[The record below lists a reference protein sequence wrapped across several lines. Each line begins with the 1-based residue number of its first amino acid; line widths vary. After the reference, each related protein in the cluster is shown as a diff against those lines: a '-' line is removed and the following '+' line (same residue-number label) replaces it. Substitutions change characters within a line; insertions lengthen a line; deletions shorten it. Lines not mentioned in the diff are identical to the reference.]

1 MSASRRWIVI
11 GVISAVLNVFLIG
24 FLAGRHAFGPAG
36 CGMRRFGRDVH
47 AGFQHRVPEAAR
59 ARLRGQL
66 EQVRVA
72 REQVRAALRNDPY
85 QPAQLEAALSTL
97 RERSA
102 ELQLDMH
109 RQLLETASHLTAE
122 QRRKLAD
129 ARFLRPVLGPGP

>member
-24 FLAGRHAFGPAG
+24 FLAGRHVVGPAG
-36 CGMRRFGRDVH
+36 CGMRKIGRDVH
-47 AGFQHRVPEAAR
+47 AGFQHRVSEAAR
-59 ARLRGQL
+59 AKLREQL
-66 EQVRVA
+66 EQVRVS
-72 REQVRAALRNDPY
+72 REQVRAALRSDPY
-85 QPAQLEAALSTL
+85 QPAQLEAALGTL

-109 RQLLETASHLTAE
+109 QQLVETAGHLTVE

-129 ARFLRPVLGPGP
+129 ARFLRPALGPGP